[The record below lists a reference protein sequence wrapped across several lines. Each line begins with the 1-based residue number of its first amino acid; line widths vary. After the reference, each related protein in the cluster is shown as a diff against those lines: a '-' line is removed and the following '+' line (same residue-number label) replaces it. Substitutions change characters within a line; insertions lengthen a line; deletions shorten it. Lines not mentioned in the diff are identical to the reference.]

1 MVSFSL
7 QQVTAIVDGPAY
19 QVTNRV
25 VAAEGSDRNTFV
37 YSAASQKFSHYAT
50 AGDMQTLPNSYP
62 MAQALGAM
70 FYRLDSVVRTWP
82 SVAEMNT
89 DLAETVR
96 RIQALVDELTQVNAS
111 ITIDRTLLIQGA

>member
-25 VAAEGSDRNTFV
+25 VAAEGSDLGAFV

-50 AGDMQTLPNSYP
+50 ASDMQTLPISYP

-70 FYRLDSVVRTWP
+70 FYRLDNVVRTWP
-82 SVAEMNT
+82 SVAEMNV

-96 RIQALVDELTQVNAS
+96 RVQFLADELSQASTS
-111 ITIDRTLLIQGA
+111 ITVDRTLLIQGA